1 MFNRKESSAMGSEG
15 ADSAV
20 AKIGETAGMVWERL
34 AAASEP
40 VSLTGLAQQL
50 DVPRDL
56 VMQAIGWL
64 AREDKVQIVEQG
76 RTRKISLK

>member
-1 MFNRKESSAMGSEG
+1 MGGEG
-15 ADSAV
+15 TDSAV
-20 AKIGETAGMVWERL
+20 AKIGETAGLVWKRL
-34 AAASEP
+34 ADANEP

-50 DVPRDL
+50 NVPRDL

-76 RTRKISLK
+76 RTRRISLK

>member
-1 MFNRKESSAMGSEG
+1 MGGEG
-15 ADSAV
+15 AVNAV
-20 AKIGETAGMVWERL
+20 AKIGETAGKVWQRL
-34 AAASEP
+34 AAANEP

-50 DVPRDL
+50 NVPRDL

-64 AREDKVQIVEQG
+64 AREDKVEIVEQG